1 MYTLHIKE
9 NRPQLE
15 ITLFRAL
22 LFFAGL
28 TSLLLKT
35 NSNYLINVVAAILLF
50 SSAVLIEFLLL
61 KLSIRKFVLLTAASI
76 VFLLAT
82 HSFIYSLIFLI
93 AVLLSSNFN
102 QSSQIYISRDL
113 IQLKKGLINN
123 TYHWNEFSNIILK
136 DELITIDFINNR
148 LLQLMVDEKLSK
160 INEAEFNEFCSVLL
174 KSNQSSIDL
183 S

>member
-1 MYTLHIKE
+1 L
-9 NRPQLE
+9 
-15 ITLFRAL
+15 
-22 LFFAGL
+22 
-28 TSLLLKT
+28 
-35 NSNYLINVVAAILLF
+35 NYLINVIAAVLLF
-50 SSAVLIEFLLL
+50 SSAVLIEFLFV
-61 KLSIRKFVLLTAASI
+61 KLSIRKFVLLMVASI
-76 VFLLAT
+76 VVLVAT

-136 DELITIDFINNR
+136 DELITMDFINNR

-160 INEAEFNEFCSVLL
+160 INEAEFNEFCSGLL

>member
-102 QSSQIYISRDL
+102 QSSQIYISKDL

-136 DELITIDFINNR
+136 DELITMDFINNR

-160 INEAEFNEFCSVLL
+160 INEAEFNEFCSGLL

>member
-136 DELITIDFINNR
+136 DELITMDFINNR

-160 INEAEFNEFCSVLL
+160 INEAEFNEFCSGLL

>member
-93 AVLLSSNFN
+93 ASLLSSNFN
-102 QSSQIYISRDL
+102 QSSQIYISKDL

-136 DELITIDFINNR
+136 DELITMDFINNR

-160 INEAEFNEFCSVLL
+160 INEAEFNEFCSGLL